1 MKNALRWLLWA
12 WLSAVILAAF
22 FWAPLATGF
31 SGLEGNAPQTSR
43 IVFFHVPTAV
53 VSFVAFMAAA
63 VWSLLY
69 LWKRRP
75 VHDRASVAAVE
86 VGMVFC
92 VVATASGAVWSEV
105 QWGAFWNWDPR
116 QTSIVIALL
125 FYGAYLSLRGA
136 VEDPEKRARLS
147 AVYAALG
154 LAVAP
159 FLFFIMPRM
168 ATFSLHPKP
177 ASAEMSPAIGTV
189 VLASM
194 AGHIALFFWM
204 QNLRQ
209 RSLAFEEEDDLD

>member
-1 MKNALRWLLWA
+1 MKQALQSLLWL
-12 WLSAVILAAF
+12 WLTAVILAAF
-22 FWAPLATGF
+22 FGAPLSAGF
-31 SGLEGNAPQTSR
+31 AGKMGDAPQASR

-53 VSFVAFMAAA
+53 VSFLAFMAAA
-63 VWSLLY
+63 VWSILY

-75 VHDRASVAAVE
+75 EHDRASVASVE

-92 VVATASGAVWSEV
+92 VVATASGAVWSQV

-116 QTSIVIALL
+116 QTSIVLALL

-136 VEDPEKRARLS
+136 VEDPETRARLS

-168 ATFSLHPKP
+168 ASFSLHPKP
-177 ASAEMSPAIGTV
+177 AGAEMEAAIGSV
-189 VLASM
+189 VVASIV
-194 AGHIALFFWM
+194 GHVGLFYWM
-204 QNLRQ
+204 QKLRQ
-209 RSLAFEEEDDLD
+209 RALALDMEDEL